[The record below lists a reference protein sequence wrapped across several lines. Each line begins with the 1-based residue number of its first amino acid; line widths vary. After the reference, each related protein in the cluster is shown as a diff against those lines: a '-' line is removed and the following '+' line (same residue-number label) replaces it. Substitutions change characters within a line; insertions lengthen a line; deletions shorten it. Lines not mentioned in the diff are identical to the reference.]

1 MQVDKSVAADNTGRG
16 TDAGFVA
23 SDWKSRVI
31 EGRKTGASVT
41 LPAWLESSYETLRT
55 QVMDPGYPCFF
66 GTIAERRGEMFYAFV
81 NGKDI
86 SDLPATMQTFAE
98 LASLPEYRKNNIAVF
113 FEPDAEPLSHDT
125 YHELFWNALQT
136 LHNVDPDPNADAQ
149 PEPSHEDWEFSFAG
163 VEMFVVCA
171 CPSFET
177 RHSRNLGPGMVL
189 LFQPRSVFVDTIT
202 NKVIGREARNQVRKR
217 LETWDDVSAH
227 PDLGFYGDPGNLE
240 WKQYFLTDENTPAGD
255 RCPFLKR
262 NRRALAEAAGGTAPA
277 PLSAPTAPAAPAAPA
292 EAAQDLVS
300 MMLRHA
306 ATQPDRIAVRFLAD
320 GERDE
325 QVLTYGQLH
334 RRALAC
340 AERLSRDAQRG
351 ERAILL
357 LPTGLDYVAGFLGC
371 LYAGVIAVPAYP
383 PESSNPQHLQRVRAM
398 FDDCEPRVMLTD
410 RAHEAL
416 LSNLAD
422 SADSLAARCTTLLVD
437 TVQQGTSGGFA
448 VQPPAAGDIAFLQYT
463 SGSTAAPKGVMVSH
477 GNVSANEIAIREA
490 MAFSADDIMV
500 SWLPLYHD
508 MGLIGGL
515 LAPLFV
521 GFPVVL
527 MSPAHFLER
536 PARWLQ
542 AVSRYRA
549 TVSGGPNFAYQL
561 CSERVRADQLKGV
574 DLSSWRVA
582 FCGAEPIRA
591 ATLDAF
597 AHTCASA
604 NFAATTLYPCY
615 GLAEAT
621 LLVSGVDAGQ
631 GYALFDAERSAL
643 AAGHA
648 ARADA
653 TDAGSLAEATR
664 LVEGGRVQAHHT
676 VRIVDPQTGVDLERG
691 RIGEIWFSGLSVAQ
705 GYWNNP
711 QASAETF
718 VSDAGGGRWLRT
730 GDLGFMSDERLYVNG
745 RVKDLIIVRG
755 QNLYP
760 QDIEATLAARVA
772 ALRPGRIAA
781 FAVAQGKDGEAGEG
795 IGIAAEVSRVTA
807 RDLDEA
813 ALFAQIEA
821 AIVDAH
827 REPVAAIAILK
838 PGTLPR
844 TSSGKLRRS
853 ACAHGWREHTLD
865 LVARYS
871 RDETG
876 ALARSGARRAA
887 STPTEAALLSLWQA
901 VFDDDTVSCDA
912 DFFALGGQSIK
923 ATALLAR
930 IRATLGRDVPLDFV
944 FTQRSIV
951 SQAAWLDQTA
961 HEAVAAESTS
971 SISAAT
977 AVDASALSAG
987 QRALWYLWREAPVS
1001 SAYNVSGAFR
1011 IDGALDVEKLSD
1023 AVSALVQRHPQLR
1036 MRVRQDGA
1044 NPQATFD
1051 APAAHLEII
1060 DAAFAG
1066 DGADGRIQALIDA
1079 PFDLERGPLFRS
1091 HLVCGVEGAQ
1101 TLVLSLHHIVA
1112 DAHSCAVIMRD
1123 LMRLYVSAGELETLT
1138 ATYADYCAAQH
1149 AFAAS
1154 DAERAQ
1160 LDFWREALG
1169 ESGPEVSPAARLPA
1183 DRPPH
1188 ALTQEGHAQGG
1199 RLRVDLPAQL
1209 GVALRE
1215 LANGEGTTLFTVLLS
1230 AFAVAIE
1237 RYSNQSDIRIGVPV
1251 SNRRELAFENVVGY
1265 FVNTT
1270 VVRAQVERAQPFA
1283 SLVDAV
1289 QDSLLAARRHADVPF
1304 SRVNDALRDRGPLFE
1319 IMFNL
1324 EEAVLQDAAALA
1336 GLALS
1341 DLDLRARDVP
1351 FELSLDVTAAR
1362 DGVSL
1367 SFSYLASRFDAATI
1381 DAFAHRY
1388 IGLLGQIAANPAMK
1402 ISQWQIDGAAVS
1414 VNEQRERATTFLPLT
1429 ARIERHVHETPHA
1442 TALRCGGE
1450 SVSYAQLAARAG
1462 QVTRTLRS
1470 AGARADESVAILLS
1484 RTPTLVAAMLGTMQS
1499 GACYVPLDAAYPA
1512 ERIAHML
1519 DDARV
1524 RIVITDQAHARRHA
1538 AALAGRTL
1546 ILVSDA
1552 ATASLLKIDA
1562 EASRHVHPDQL
1573 AYVVFTSGSTGR
1585 PKGVAIS
1592 HRALASHIDDFIA
1605 MHEIGRDDVV
1615 LQFSTLSF
1623 DASIE
1628 QLWPALAVGAAVA
1641 MRGDASW
1648 DPEALEAHLRDECV
1662 TLADLPTSYWREW
1675 TASLAGRAHADGL
1688 AMLRTIT
1695 VGGEAVSAD
1704 LLGRWQ
1710 SGPLGHVRFV
1720 NTYGPTEAT
1729 VVALAHTTT
1738 AADTASGVVP
1748 VGRAL
1753 AHRKAVLL
1761 DRHGEAVPVGGVG
1774 ELCIGGPTLA
1784 RGYIGRPA
1792 VSAGAFVPDTSGAP
1806 GARLYRTGDL
1816 CRQRADGT
1824 FDFLGRADQQ
1834 LKIRGVRVEPGE
1846 VEAVLRA
1853 VAGVADAWV
1862 VAHRQAGHAEAD
1874 AEADAQLV
1882 AYVVTAHAASFD
1894 AMALR
1899 RALADVL
1906 PPVMIPSA
1914 FIALDALPLTANG
1927 KLDRRALP
1935 KPIEAA
1941 PADASMV
1948 DGMSAR
1954 EAQLLTLY
1962 REVLHRPDCALDDDF
1977 FALGGDSILSLQLVA
1992 RAKDAGLTMTSR
2004 QVFAAPDVRSL
2015 ARLLASESADATLHG
2030 AALVDEP
2037 RTAFVPVTPI
2047 EAWFFEHYPDAPA
2060 RWNQAAMLR
2069 LSETLDPA
2077 RLEAALH
2084 ALVLR
2089 HDALRLRFTQTPSG
2103 EWQQR
2108 IEPADAWRARGARLL
2123 LDGGADDPSQTI
2135 DQVHGSLSLQ
2145 EGPLLRAALLRGEQG
2160 SEQDRGRLL
2169 IAIHHLA
2176 VDAVSWHILL
2186 RDLDHLYRN
2195 GEPRS
2200 RATSFGAWALMQ
2212 SRAAPQPAAAAVLA
2226 DELDVWRR
2234 QLTQSATPSARF
2246 AVKSAALTAVGADT
2260 ARAELDHRRQ
2270 RMAAAQIG
2278 SPTWR
2283 DARRR
2288 SDVLLAALVDA
2299 LCNGSDAHGHAR
2311 CEGIVVEIEGHGRQ
2325 VELPA
2330 GASVDLSTT
2339 AGWFTSRFPL
2349 WIARSA
2355 RAPDIAAALAAV
2367 PAKGVRWGMLEYSA
2381 DATLRNAARALP
2393 RAEVVFNY
2401 LGDVSASGTASQR
2414 PLWSVTA
2421 EPVGMTGQARRAN
2434 ATTIRLTLDAMLVD
2448 GDLVF
2453 DWHADPAYI
2462 DAAEL
2467 DALTQRFA
2475 TCLQRDGRE
2484 HAANGASSAAAA
2496 LELRSPL
2503 AALNATHIEACFADP
2518 NAIENL
2524 HPLSPMQRGML
2535 SHALHAEAD
2544 PYYVQHVFELDGIRD
2559 PHLFERAW
2567 QNAVERHPML
2577 RTDFHWDGLPAPV
2590 QAVRKSAALFVDH
2603 RDWRGLDGQT
2613 RRDTLV
2619 AQWRTEHAKG
2629 FDFAKASDLQI
2640 ALIRIDAERYLLGWR
2655 FHHIQMDGWSL
2666 AALFNEVAADYARLA
2681 APDDAKPALPQ
2692 QHGATSPGFG
2702 RYADWLAEQS
2712 FDASKR
2718 WWRDALAGFDERTPV
2733 PYASRAQ
2740 SLAERTN
2747 DASSPSRYAE
2757 QHAELDDA
2765 LTQAL
2770 RDFTRAHGV
2779 TLNTLI
2785 QGAWVWLLS
2794 RHSGKRD
2801 VVFGMTT
2808 AGRSA
2813 PLDGIEQSI
2822 GLFINTVPLRV
2833 ELRAQSTVA
2842 DWLRALQRHSGSVRE
2857 HELLPLDAIQA
2868 GSELGA
2874 EQALFDTV
2882 VVFENYPIDPQ
2893 MTQYPHGL
2901 RGAAHLELPLA
2912 QNTQGAETFGR
2923 NHFALSLVVSP
2934 GPQPRVV
2941 LAYDRHAIGDDAV
2954 FSLLQQFQSALA
2966 QLAGS
2971 PATRLGA
2978 LGWQE
2983 QRDAATVAAPRTL
2996 SPSAHQP
3003 TLLQTIAARAANDRT
3018 READALVF
3026 NGERIN
3032 WSSLWAWSG
3041 QIARRLAAARDAQAS
3056 ASGLREIAE
3065 PHIAILLPRGPALV
3079 AGILAA
3085 WRLGAAYVPLDPGHP
3100 AERLAWQI
3108 EDCGASL
3115 CVCDERPS
3123 WMPAQVATVPPSRYF
3138 ADGAGFADRVEPG
3151 HAVHPG
3157 QTAYVIY
3164 TSGSTGRPKGV
3175 AVSHGALL
3183 NYTRS
3188 LVSRVPAAVRSAAY
3202 VSTPAA
3208 DLGHTVLFGAL
3219 WAGWTLHPLD
3229 EDCAFDPDRFAAYV
3243 GQHEIDLL
3251 KIVPSHLAS
3260 LLQARDAAR
3269 VLPRQCLIVGGEATP
3284 VSLASRIHELAP
3296 GCLLL
3301 NHYGPTETTVGA
3313 ITGVAS
3319 NDAQAASEA
3328 ASQAASQAASLTLDQ
3343 PIDAMRVVIV
3353 DHDGHAVPHGVAGE
3367 LCIGGAGLA
3376 RGYLNQPGRTA
3387 ERFVPDAMT
3396 AGERLYRTGDRARRL
3411 ASGRVEWLGRI
3422 DDQVKIRGFRVE
3434 PSEIA
3439 AVLRSLP
3446 GVRDAAVLARSEG
3459 IGEHNARLR
3468 LTGYVCGDALDG
3480 ATLRQTL
3487 ATLLPDALVPARIVK
3502 VAHLPLTKN
3511 GKLDR
3516 AALDAL
3522 TDEAPQQ
3529 RTVEAPSN
3537 AVEAQLLAIWH
3548 DVLGRGDICVLDNF
3562 FETGGDSILSLK
3574 LIAKAR
3580 RAGLS
3585 LSPKLVLTH
3594 PTVRSLASQLAGAS
3608 ASSERQ
3614 DRAANSG
3621 VVGKQ
3626 TLKSWLE
3633 ELE

>member
-1 MQVDKSVAADNTGRG
+1 MQADKSVAGDNTERG
-16 TDAGFVA
+16 IDAGFVA
-23 SDWKSRVI
+23 GDWTSRVI

-41 LPAWLESSYETLRT
+41 LPAWLDASYETMRT
-55 QVMDPGYPCFF
+55 QVMDTGYPCFF
-66 GTIAERRGEMFYAFV
+66 GTMAERRGEMFYAFV

-98 LASLPEYRKNNIAVF
+98 LASRPEYRKNNIAVF
-113 FEPDAEPLSHDT
+113 FEPDAEPLSHDA
-125 YHELFWNALQT
+125 YHALFWNALQT

-171 CPSFET
+171 CPSFHT

-262 NRRALAEAAGGTAPA
+262 SRRVLADGADT
-277 PLSAPTAPAAPAAPA
+277 SAPIAAAVSAPA

-300 MMLRHA
+300 MMLRHV
-306 ATQPDRIAVRFLAD
+306 ATQPDRIAVRFLLD

-351 ERAILL
+351 DRAILL

-383 PESSNPQHLQRVRAM
+383 PESSNPQHLHRVRAM
-398 FDDCEPRVMLTD
+398 FDDCEPRVILTD

-416 LSNLAD
+416 LSNLVD
-422 SADSLAARCTTLLVD
+422 SADSPLATRCTTLLVD
-437 TVQQGTSGGFA
+437 TVQQGATGGFA
-448 VQPPAAGDIAFLQYT
+448 VQPPAADDLAFLQYT

-542 AVSRYRA
+542 AVSHYRA

-561 CSERVRADQLKGV
+561 CAERVRADQLSGV

-591 ATLDAF
+591 ATLDGF
-597 AHTCASA
+597 AHIGAEA
-604 NFAATTLYPCY
+604 KLAATALYPCY

-648 ARADA
+648 ARAHASDA
-653 TDAGSLAEATR
+653 ASLAGATR
-664 LVEGGRVQAHHT
+664 LVEGGRVQARHA
-676 VRIVDPQTGVDLERG
+676 VRIVDPQTGVNLESG
-691 RIGEIWFSGLSVAQ
+691 RIGEIWFGGPSVAQ

-718 VSDAGGGRWLRT
+718 VRDANGERWLRT
-730 GDLGFMSDERLYVNG
+730 GDLGFMSGERLYVNG

-781 FAVAQGKDGEAGEG
+781 FAVAQGKDGEG
-795 IGIAAEVSRVTA
+795 IGIAAEISRVTA
-807 RDLDEA
+807 RNLDEA

-821 AIVDAH
+821 VIVDAH

-853 ACAHGWREHTLD
+853 ACAQGWREQTLD
-865 LVARYS
+865 LFARYS

-876 ALARSGARRAA
+876 ALVRGGVRREAG
-887 STPTEAALLSLWQA
+887 TPTEAALLSIWQT
-901 VFDDDTVSCDA
+901 VFDDAGLSCDV
-912 DFFALGGQSIK
+912 DFFALGGQSIT
-923 ATALLAR
+923 ATALVAR
-930 IRATLGRDVPLDFV
+930 IRVAFKRDVPLDFV
-944 FTQRSIV
+944 FTQRSIA
-951 SQAAWLDQTA
+951 SQAAWLDQSS
-961 HEAVAAESTS
+961 HEVTSGERVSPVGIAA
-971 SISAAT
+971 

-987 QRALWYLWREAPVS
+987 QRALWYLWREAPNS
-1001 SAYNVSGAFR
+1001 SAYNVSGAFQ
-1011 IDGALDVEKLSD
+1011 IDGALDVARLSD
-1023 AVSALVQRHPQLR
+1023 AVSALVKRHPQLT
-1036 MRVRQDGA
+1036 MRVRPDGA
-1044 NPQATFD
+1044 NPRAAFD
-1051 APAAHLEII
+1051 AHAAQLEIVNT
-1060 DAAFAG
+1060 DARN
-1066 DGADGRIQALIDA
+1066 DTNDTNDRIQTLIDA
-1079 PFDLERGPLFRS
+1079 PFDLERGPLFRA
-1091 HLVCGVEGAQ
+1091 HLVRGVEGSHA
-1101 TLVLSLHHIVA
+1101 LVLSLHHIIA

-1123 LMRLYVSAGELETLT
+1123 LMRLYTSDDDLESPT
-1138 ATYADYCAAQH
+1138 ATYADYCAQQN

-1154 DAERAQ
+1154 DAERQQ

-1169 ESGPEVSPAARLPA
+1169 DASPAARLPA
-1183 DRPPH
+1183 DRSQH
-1188 ALTQEGHAQGG
+1188 ALPRGGHAKGG

-1209 GVALRE
+1209 AVALRE
-1215 LANGEGTTLFTVLLS
+1215 LANDEGTTLFTVLLS

-1270 VVRAQVERAQPFA
+1270 VVRAQVERARPFA

-1289 QDSLLAARRHADVPF
+1289 QDSLLTARRHADVPF
-1304 SRVNDALRDRGPLFE
+1304 PRVSDALRERGPLFE

-1324 EEAVLQDAAALA
+1324 EEAVLQDAVAPA

-1367 SFSYLASRFDAATI
+1367 SFSYLARRFDAATI
-1381 DAFAHRY
+1381 DAFARRY
-1388 IGLLGQIAANPAMK
+1388 VGLLEQIAANPAMA
-1402 ISQWQIDGAAVS
+1402 IAQWQVDGAAAS
-1414 VNEQRERATTFLPLT
+1414 LDDQCERATAFLPLT
-1429 ARIERHVHETPHA
+1429 TRIERQVRETPYA
-1442 TALRCGGE
+1442 TALRCDGE
-1450 SVSYAQLAARAG
+1450 SVSYAQLAVRAG
-1462 QVTRTLRS
+1462 QL
-1470 AGARADESVAILLS
+1470 AGALRTAGAHADESVAILLG
-1484 RTPTLVAAMLGTMQS
+1484 RTPALVAAMLGTMQS

-1552 ATASLLKIDA
+1552 ATASALDVDA
-1562 EASRHVHPDQL
+1562 NASARVHPDQL

-1605 MHEIGRDDVV
+1605 MHEVGRDDVV

-1648 DPEALEAHLRDECV
+1648 DPEMLEAYLRDECV

-1675 TASLAGRAHADGL
+1675 TASLVGRTHVDGL
-1688 AMLRTIT
+1688 ALLRTIT

-1720 NTYGPTEAT
+1720 NTYGPTETT
-1729 VVALAHTTT
+1729 VVALAHATT
-1738 AADTASGVVP
+1738 ASDTESGVVP

-1753 AHRKAVLL
+1753 THRKAVLL

-1784 RGYIGRPA
+1784 RGYIGRPGISAA
-1792 VSAGAFVPDTSGAP
+1792 VFVPDRSGVP

-1816 CRQRADGT
+1816 CRQRADGS
-1824 FDFLGRADQQ
+1824 FDFLGRVDQQ

-1846 VEAVLRA
+1846 IEAALRESP
-1853 VAGVADAWV
+1853 GIADAWV
-1862 VAHRQAGHAEAD
+1862 VAHRPAGDFDSDSEAEVGP
-1874 AEADAQLV
+1874 QLV
-1882 AYVVTAHAASFD
+1882 AYVVTAHAAPFD
-1894 AMALR
+1894 AAALR
-1899 RALADVL
+1899 RVLAEML
-1906 PPVMIPSA
+1906 PAVMIPSV
-1914 FIALDALPLTANG
+1914 FIPLDALPLTANG

-1935 KPIEAA
+1935 KPPEAV
-1941 PADASMV
+1941 PADALMAG
-1948 DGMSAR
+1948 GMSPR

-1992 RAKDAGLTMTSR
+1992 RAKDAGLTLTSR

-2015 ARLLASESADATLHG
+2015 AQLVANENADITPHDD
-2030 AALVDEP
+2030 ALFNEP
-2037 RTAFVPVTPI
+2037 RGGSVPLTPI
-2047 EAWFFEHYPDAPA
+2047 QAWFFEHYPDAPA
-2060 RWNQAAMLR
+2060 RWNQAAMLQ
-2069 LSETLDPA
+2069 LSEPLDTA

-2084 ALVLR
+2084 ALVVR
-2089 HDALRLRFTQTPSG
+2089 HDALRLRFTQTLSG
-2103 EWQQR
+2103 EWRQR
-2108 IEPADAWRARGARLL
+2108 IESTDAWRARSVRLL
-2123 LDGGADDPSQTI
+2123 LDSGADDASQTI

-2145 EGPLLRAALLRGEQG
+2145 DGPLLRAALLRGEG
-2160 SEQDRGRLL
+2160 HDRLL

-2176 VDAVSWHILL
+2176 VDAVSWHVLL
-2186 RDLDHLYRN
+2186 RDLEQLYRH
-2195 GEPRS
+2195 GESRS
-2200 RATSFGAWALMQ
+2200 RATSFGAWASMQ
-2212 SRAAPQPAAAAVLA
+2212 THAAQQPTAAAVLA

-2234 QLTQSATPSARF
+2234 QLAQAAKSSARF
-2246 AVKSAALTAVGADT
+2246 AIKSAAVATIGTDT
-2260 ARAELDHRRQ
+2260 VLAELDHRRQ
-2270 RMAAAQIG
+2270 RMAATRIV
-2278 SPTWR
+2278 SPAWHE
-2283 DARRR
+2283 ARRR
-2288 SDVLLAALVDA
+2288 PDVLLAALVNT
-2299 LCNGSDAHGHAR
+2299 LCESNDTHGQAH

-2325 VELPA
+2325 VELPGA
-2330 GASVDLSTT
+2330 ASVDLSTT
-2339 AGWFTSRFPL
+2339 VGWFTSRFPL
-2349 WIARSA
+2349 WIARGA
-2355 RAPDIAAALAAV
+2355 HAADIAAALATV
-2367 PAKGVRWGMLEYSA
+2367 PANGARWGMLEYSA
-2381 DATLRNAARALP
+2381 DATLRNGARALP

-2401 LGDVSASGTASQR
+2401 LGDVSAAGMASQR

-2421 EPVGMTGQARRAN
+2421 DPVGMTGQARRPDA
-2434 ATTIRLTLDAMLVD
+2434 ATIRLTLDAMLVD

-2453 DWHADPAYI
+2453 DWHADPACI

-2467 DALTQRFA
+2467 DTLTQRFA
-2475 TCLQRDGRE
+2475 TYLQGGERE
-2484 HAANGASSAAAA
+2484 HGANDDASSAAAA
-2496 LELRSPL
+2496 LALRSPL
-2503 AALNATHIEACFADP
+2503 AALNAAHIEACFSNPD
-2518 NAIENL
+2518 AIESL

-2544 PYYVQHVFELDGIRD
+2544 PYYVQHVFTLDGIRD
-2559 PHLFERAW
+2559 PQLFEQAW

-2577 RTDFHWDGLPAPV
+2577 RTDFHWDGLPVPV
-2590 QAVRKSAALFVDH
+2590 QAVRKSAALAMDH

-2613 RRDTLV
+2613 LRDTLV
-2619 AQWRTEHAKG
+2619 AQWRTEHAQG
-2629 FDFAKASDLQI
+2629 FDFAKAADLRI
-2640 ALIRIDAERYLLGWR
+2640 ALIRTDAERYLLAWR
-2655 FHHIQMDGWSL
+2655 FHHIQLDGWSL

-2681 APDDAKPALPQ
+2681 APDDAKPALTQ
-2692 QHGATSPGFG
+2692 QHVAAPGFG
-2702 RYADWLAEQS
+2702 RYADWLAERS
-2712 FDASKR
+2712 FEVSEQ

-2733 PYASRAQ
+2733 PYARRAQ
-2740 SLAERTN
+2740 AQAERTSETS
-2747 DASSPSRYAE
+2747 DAGRSRYAE
-2757 QHAELDDA
+2757 QHADLDDA
-2765 LTQAL
+2765 LTHAL
-2770 RDFTRAHGV
+2770 RDCTCAHGV
-2779 TLNTLI
+2779 TLNTLM
-2785 QGAWVWLLS
+2785 QGAWAWLLS

-2833 ELRAQSTVA
+2833 ELRPESTVV

-2868 GSELGA
+2868 VSEAGA

-2882 VVFENYPIDPQ
+2882 VVFENYPIDPR

-2912 QNTQGAETFGR
+2912 QNAQGAETFGR

-2941 LAYDRHAIGDDAV
+2941 LAYDRHVIGDDSV
-2954 FSLLQQFQSALA
+2954 FALSQQFQSALA

-2978 LGWQE
+2978 LGWHE
-2983 QRDAATVAAPRTL
+2983 QTDTSTLAAAL
-2996 SPSAHQP
+2996 SVPSVPGP
-3003 TLLQTIAARAANDRT
+3003 TLLQTVAARASDDRT

-3026 NGERIN
+3026 NGERIS

-3041 QIARRLAAARDAQAS
+3041 QIARRLAAAQAVPDAQAS
-3056 ASGLREIAE
+3056 APRPRDIAE

-3100 AERLAWQI
+3100 AQRLAWQI

-3123 WMPAQVATVPPSRYF
+3123 WMPAHVETVRPSRYF

-3151 HAVHPG
+3151 RAVHPA

-3175 AVSHGALL
+3175 AISHGALL

-3188 LVSRVPAAVRSAAY
+3188 LVARVPAAVRSAAY

-3229 EDCAFDPDRFAAYV
+3229 EDCAFDPDRFAAYI
-3243 GQHEIDLL
+3243 GQYEIDLL

-3260 LLQARDAAR
+3260 LLQAQHPAR

-3284 VSLASRIHELAP
+3284 VSLASRIQELAP
-3296 GCLLL
+3296 RCLLL
-3301 NHYGPTETTVGA
+3301 NHYGPSETTVGA

-3319 NDAQAASEA
+3319 NEA
-3328 ASQAASQAASLTLDQ
+3328 RAASLTLDE
-3343 PIDAMRVVIV
+3343 PIDAMRLVIV
-3353 DHDGHAVPHGVAGE
+3353 DHDGHAVAHGVAGE

-3387 ERFVPDAMT
+3387 ERFVPDPMA
-3396 AGERLYRTGDRARRL
+3396 AGERVYRTGDRARRL
-3411 ASGRVEWLGRI
+3411 ASGRIEWLGRI
-3422 DDQVKIRGFRVE
+3422 DDQVKIRGFRIE
-3434 PSEIA
+3434 PGEIA
-3439 AVLRSLP
+3439 AVLRGLP
-3446 GVRDAAVLARSEG
+3446 GVRDAAVLAGNEDSAG
-3459 IGEHNARLR
+3459 DSAGESARIR

-3480 ATLRQTL
+3480 ATLRQAL
-3487 ATLLPDALVPARIVK
+3487 ATLLPDALVPARIVTL
-3502 VAHLPLTKN
+3502 AQLPLTKN

-3516 AALDAL
+3516 AALEAL
-3522 TDEAPQQ
+3522 ADEAPQQ
-3529 RTVEAPSN
+3529 RSIEAPSN
-3537 AVEAQLLAIWH
+3537 AVEEQLLAIWH
-3548 DVLGRGDICVLDNF
+3548 DVLERGDIGVLDNF

-3594 PTVRSLASQLAGAS
+3594 PTVRALASQLAGAS
-3608 ASSERQ
+3608 ASPERQ
-3614 DRAANSG
+3614 GAAATSG
-3621 VVGKQ
+3621 AVGKQ

>member
-1 MQVDKSVAADNTGRG
+1 MQVDKSVAGDNTERG
-16 TDAGFVA
+16 IDAGFVA
-23 SDWKSRVI
+23 GDWTSRVI

-41 LPAWLESSYETLRT
+41 LPAWLDASYETMRT

-66 GTIAERRGEMFYAFV
+66 GTMAERRGEMFYAFV

-86 SDLPATMQTFAE
+86 SELPATMQTFAE
-98 LASLPEYRKNNIAVF
+98 LASRPEYRKNNIAVF

-125 YHELFWNALQT
+125 YRALFWNALQT
-136 LHNVDPDPNADAQ
+136 LHNVDPDPHADAQ

-171 CPSFET
+171 CPSFHT
-177 RHSRNLGPGMVL
+177 RHSRNLGAGMVL

-262 NRRALAEAAGGTAPA
+262 SRRALADAAHASASMPAPMPASVSAPA
-277 PLSAPTAPAAPAAPA
+277 V
-292 EAAQDLVS
+292 AAQDLVS
-300 MMLRHA
+300 MMLRHV
-306 ATQPDRIAVRFLAD
+306 ATLPDRIAVRFLAD

-340 AERLSRDAQRG
+340 AERLSHDARRG
-351 ERAILL
+351 DRAILL

-398 FDDCEPRVMLTD
+398 FDDCEPRVILTD
-410 RAHEAL
+410 RVHEAL

-422 SADSLAARCTTLLVD
+422 SADSLATRCTTLLVD
-437 TVQQGTSGGFA
+437 TVQQGAAGGFT
-448 VQPPAAGDIAFLQYT
+448 VQPPAADDLAFLQYT

-561 CSERVRADQLKGV
+561 CAERVRADQLNGV

-597 AHTCASA
+597 AHAGAEA
-604 NFAATTLYPCY
+604 NLAATALYPCY

-653 TDAGSLAEATR
+653 TDAASLAEATR
-664 LVEGGRVQAHHT
+664 LVEGGRVQAHHA
-676 VRIVDPQTGVDLERG
+676 VRIVDPQTGADLESG
-691 RIGEIWFSGLSVAQ
+691 RIGEIWFGGPSVAQ

-711 QASAETF
+711 QASTETF
-718 VSDAGGGRWLRT
+718 VSDANGERWLRT
-730 GDLGFMSDERLYVNG
+730 GDLGFMSGKRLYVNG

-760 QDIEATLAARVA
+760 QDIETTLAARVA

-781 FAVAQGKDGEAGEG
+781 FAVAQDKDGEG
-795 IGIAAEVSRVTA
+795 IGIAAEISRVTA
-807 RDLDEA
+807 RELDEA

-853 ACAHGWREHTLD
+853 ACARSWHEQTFD
-865 LVARYS
+865 LFARYS

-876 ALARSGARRAA
+876 ALVQSGVRREAA
-887 STPTEAALLSLWQA
+887 TPTEAALLSIWQT
-901 VFDDDTVSCDA
+901 VFDDATLSCDA
-912 DFFALGGQSIK
+912 DFFALGGQSIT
-923 ATALLAR
+923 ATALVAR
-930 IRATLGRDVPLDFV
+930 IRAAFERDVPLDFV
-944 FTQRSIV
+944 FMQRSIA
-951 SQAAWLDQTA
+951 SQAAWLDQTS
-961 HEAVAAESTS
+961 HEVAAARRTS
-971 SISAAT
+971 PVGIAA

-987 QRALWYLWREAPVS
+987 QRALWYLWREAPIS

-1011 IDGALDVEKLSD
+1011 IDGALDVARLSD
-1023 AVSALVQRHPQLR
+1023 AVSALVQRHPQLT
-1036 MRVRQDGA
+1036 MRVRLDGA
-1044 NPQATFD
+1044 NPRAAFD
-1051 APAAHLEII
+1051 AHATQLEII
-1060 DAAFAG
+1060 DTEFAG
-1066 DGADGRIQALIDA
+1066 DDADDADDRIQALIDA
-1079 PFDLERGPLFRS
+1079 PFDLERGPLFRAYLVRGVAGS
-1091 HLVCGVEGAQ
+1091 HA
-1101 TLVLSLHHIVA
+1101 LVLSLHHIIA

-1123 LMRLYVSAGELETLT
+1123 LMRLYTSDGELETLT
-1138 ATYADYCAAQH
+1138 ATYTDYCALQN

-1154 DAERAQ
+1154 DAERKQ
-1160 LDFWREALG
+1160 LDFWREAPG
-1169 ESGPEVSPAARLPA
+1169 DASPAARLPA
-1183 DRPPH
+1183 DRSQH
-1188 ALTQEGHAQGG
+1188 ALPRQGRAQGG

-1215 LANGEGTTLFTVLLS
+1215 LANDEGTTLFTVLLS

-1270 VVRAQVERAQPFA
+1270 VVRAQVERAKPFA
-1283 SLVDAV
+1283 SLIVAV

-1304 SRVNDALRDRGPLFE
+1304 PRVSDALRDRGPLFE
-1319 IMFNL
+1319 VMFNL
-1324 EEAVLQDAAALA
+1324 EEAVLQDASAPA
-1336 GLALS
+1336 GLVLS

-1381 DAFAHRY
+1381 DTFACRY
-1388 IGLLGQIAANPAMK
+1388 VGLLEQITANPAME
-1402 ISQWQIDGAAVS
+1402 IAQWQVDGAAAS
-1414 VNEQRERATTFLPLT
+1414 LDDQRELATAFLPLT
-1429 ARIERHVHETPHA
+1429 ARIERQVRETPHA
-1442 TALRCGGE
+1442 TALRCDGE
-1450 SVSYAQLAARAG
+1450 SVSYAQLAVRAG
-1462 QVTRTLRS
+1462 QLAAALRG
-1470 AGARADESVAILLS
+1470 AGAHADESVAILLG
-1484 RTPTLVAAMLGTMQS
+1484 RTPALVAAMLGTMQS

-1512 ERIAHML
+1512 ERIAYML

-1524 RIVITDQAHARRHA
+1524 RIVITDQAHAQRHA
-1538 AALAGRTL
+1538 AALAGRML

-1552 ATASLLKIDA
+1552 ATASALDVDA
-1562 EASRHVHPDQL
+1562 NASVRVHPDQL
-1573 AYVVFTSGSTGR
+1573 AYIVFTSGSTGR

-1592 HRALASHIDDFIA
+1592 HRALASHTDDFIA
-1605 MHEIGRDDVV
+1605 MHAVGRDDVV

-1648 DPEALEAHLRDECV
+1648 DPETLEAYLRDECV

-1675 TASLAGRAHADGL
+1675 TASLAGRTHADGL
-1688 AMLRTIT
+1688 ALLRTIT

-1710 SGPLGHVRFV
+1710 GGPLGHLRFV
-1720 NTYGPTEAT
+1720 NTYGPTETT

-1738 AADTASGVVP
+1738 AGDTAFGVVP

-1784 RGYIGRPA
+1784 RGYIGRPGISAA
-1792 VSAGAFVPDTSGAP
+1792 VFVPDRSGAP

-1824 FDFLGRADQQ
+1824 FDFLGRVDQQ

-1846 VEAVLRA
+1846 VEAALRESP
-1853 VAGVADAWV
+1853 GVADAWV
-1862 VAHRQAGHAEAD
+1862 VAYRQASHPAAEAGT
-1874 AEADAQLV
+1874 QLV
-1882 AYVVTAHAASFD
+1882 AYVVTAHAAPFD
-1894 AMALR
+1894 AAALR
-1899 RALADVL
+1899 RVLAEVL
-1906 PPVMIPSA
+1906 PPVMIPSV
-1914 FIALDALPLTANG
+1914 FIPLDALPLTANG

-1935 KPIEAA
+1935 KPPEAA
-1941 PADASMV
+1941 PTDASMA
-1948 DGMSAR
+1948 DAMSTR

-2004 QVFAAPDVRSL
+2004 QVFAAPDVRGL
-2015 ARLLASESADATLHG
+2015 AQLLASESADATPHG
-2030 AALVDEP
+2030 DALFNEP
-2037 RTAFVPVTPI
+2037 RAGTMPLTPI
-2047 EAWFFEHYPDAPA
+2047 QAWFFEHYPDAPA
-2060 RWNQAAMLR
+2060 RWNQAAMLQ
-2069 LSETLDPA
+2069 LSEPIDAA

-2084 ALVLR
+2084 ALVVR

-2108 IEPADAWRARGARLL
+2108 IESTDAWRARAARLL
-2123 LDGGADDPSQTI
+2123 LDSDAGDPSRTI

-2145 EGPLLRAALLRGEQG
+2145 EGPLLRAALLRGEG
-2160 SEQDRGRLL
+2160 RDRLL

-2176 VDAVSWHILL
+2176 VDAVSWHVLL
-2186 RDLDHLYRN
+2186 RDLEQLYRN

-2212 SRAAPQPAAAAVLA
+2212 ARAVQQPAAAAVLA

-2234 QLTQSATPSARF
+2234 QLTQAAKSSARF
-2246 AVKSAALTAVGADT
+2246 AVRNTAVAIVGTDT
-2260 ARAELDHRRQ
+2260 ARAEVDHRRQ
-2270 RMAAAQIG
+2270 RMTAARIV
-2278 SPTWR
+2278 SPAWR

-2299 LCNGSDAHGHAR
+2299 LCDGNDTHGQAH

-2325 VELPA
+2325 VELPGA
-2330 GASVDLSTT
+2330 ASVDLSTT

-2349 WIARSA
+2349 WIARGA
-2355 RAPDIAAALAAV
+2355 RAADIAAALAAI
-2367 PAKGVRWGMLEYSA
+2367 PASGVRWGMLEYSA

-2401 LGDVSASGTASQR
+2401 LGDVSAAGMTSQR

-2421 EPVGMTGQARRAN
+2421 DPVGMTGQARRPDA
-2434 ATTIRLTLDAMLVD
+2434 ATIRLTLDAMLVD

-2453 DWHADPAYI
+2453 DWHADPACI

-2475 TCLQRDGRE
+2475 TYLQGDERE
-2484 HAANGASSAAAA
+2484 HAGNDASPAAAA
-2496 LELRSPL
+2496 LALRSPL
-2503 AALNATHIEACFADP
+2503 AALSATHIEVCFSDP
-2518 NAIENL
+2518 DAIESL

-2535 SHALHAEAD
+2535 SHALHAEVD
-2544 PYYVQHVFELDGIRD
+2544 PYYVQHVFTLDGIRD
-2559 PHLFERAW
+2559 PHLFEQAW

-2577 RTDFHWDGLPAPV
+2577 RTDFHWDGLSVPV
-2590 QAVRKSAALFVDH
+2590 QAVRKSAALAVDH

-2613 RRDTLV
+2613 LRDTLV
-2619 AQWRTEHAKG
+2619 AQWRAEHAQG
-2629 FDFAKASDLQI
+2629 FDFAKAADLRI
-2640 ALIRIDAERYLLGWR
+2640 MLIRTDAERYLLAWR
-2655 FHHIQMDGWSL
+2655 FHHIQLDGWSL

-2681 APDDAKPALPQ
+2681 APDDDAKPALTQ
-2692 QHGATSPGFG
+2692 QPVAAVPGFG
-2702 RYADWLAEQS
+2702 RYADWLAEQT
-2712 FDASKR
+2712 FEASKR
-2718 WWRDALAGFDERTPV
+2718 WWCDALAGFDERTPV

-2740 SLAERTN
+2740 SQAERTN
-2747 DASSPSRYAE
+2747 ETSNPGRNRYAE
-2757 QHAELDDA
+2757 QHADLDHA

-2770 RDFTRAHGV
+2770 RDFTRTHGV
-2779 TLNTLI
+2779 TLNTLV
-2785 QGAWVWLLS
+2785 QGAWAWLLS

-2833 ELRAQSTVA
+2833 ELRPQNTVA
-2842 DWLRALQRHSGSVRE
+2842 DWLRALQRHSGGLRE

-2882 VVFENYPIDPQ
+2882 VVFENYPIDSR

-2901 RGAAHLELPLA
+2901 CGAAHLELPLA
-2912 QNTQGAETFGR
+2912 QNAQGAETFGR

-2941 LAYDRHAIGDDAV
+2941 LAYDRHVIGDDPV
-2954 FSLLQQFQSALA
+2954 FALLQQFQSALA
-2966 QLAGS
+2966 RLAGS

-2978 LGWQE
+2978 LGWHE
-2983 QRDAATVAAPRTL
+2983 QADTSTLAAARPLAL
-2996 SPSAHQP
+2996 SVPCVPEP
-3003 TLLQTIAARAANDRT
+3003 TLLQTIATRALNDRM

-3026 NGERIN
+3026 NGERIS

-3041 QIARRLAAARDAQAS
+3041 QIARRLAAAQGAQAS
-3056 ASGLREIAE
+3056 APGLRDIAE

-3100 AERLAWQI
+3100 AQRLAWQI
-3108 EDCGASL
+3108 GDCGASL

-3123 WMPAQVATVPPSRYF
+3123 WMPAHVETVPPSRYF

-3151 HAVHPG
+3151 RAVHPA

-3188 LVSRVPAAVRSAAY
+3188 LVARVPAAVRSAAY

-3229 EDCAFDPDRFAAYV
+3229 EDCAFDPDRFAAYI
-3243 GQHEIDLL
+3243 GQYEIDLL

-3260 LLQARDAAR
+3260 LLQARHAAR

-3284 VSLASRIHELAP
+3284 VSLASRIQELAP
-3296 GCLLL
+3296 RCMVL
-3301 NHYGPTETTVGA
+3301 NHYGPSETTVGA

-3319 NDAQAASEA
+3319 NEA
-3328 ASQAASQAASLTLDQ
+3328 QAASLTLDE
-3343 PIDAMRVVIV
+3343 PIDAMRLVIV
-3353 DHDGHAVPHGVAGE
+3353 DHDGHAVAHGVAGE

-3387 ERFVPDAMT
+3387 ERFVPDPMT
-3396 AGERLYRTGDRARRL
+3396 ASERLYRTGDRARRL
-3411 ASGRVEWLGRI
+3411 ASGRIEWLGRI
-3422 DDQVKIRGFRVE
+3422 DDQVKIRGFRIE
-3434 PSEIA
+3434 PGEIA
-3439 AVLRSLP
+3439 AVLRGLP
-3446 GVRDAAVLARSEG
+3446 GVRDAAVLARSED
-3459 IGEHNARLR
+3459 IAGENARIR

-3480 ATLRQTL
+3480 AMLRQTL
-3487 ATLLPDALVPARIVK
+3487 ATLLPDALVPARIVT
-3502 VAHLPLTKN
+3502 VAQLPLTKN

-3516 AALDAL
+3516 AALEAL
-3522 TDEAPQQ
+3522 ADEAPLQ
-3529 RTVEAPSN
+3529 RTIEAPAN
-3537 AVEAQLLAIWH
+3537 AVEAQLVAIWH
-3548 DVLGRGDICVLDNF
+3548 DVLGRDDIGVLDNF

-3585 LSPKLVLTH
+3585 LSPKLVLAH

-3608 ASSERQ
+3608 ASPERQ
-3614 DRAANSG
+3614 GVAATSG
-3621 VVGKQ
+3621 AVGKQ

>member
-1 MQVDKSVAADNTGRG
+1 MQVDKSVAGDNTERG
-16 TDAGFVA
+16 IDAGFVA
-23 SDWKSRVI
+23 GDWTSRVI

-41 LPAWLESSYETLRT
+41 LPAWLDASYETMRT

-66 GTIAERRGEMFYAFV
+66 GTMAERRGEMFYAFV

-86 SDLPATMQTFAE
+86 SELPATMQTFAE
-98 LASLPEYRKNNIAVF
+98 LASRPEYRKNNIAVF
-113 FEPDAEPLSHDT
+113 FEPDAEPLSHDA
-125 YHELFWNALQT
+125 YHALFWNALQT

-171 CPSFET
+171 CPSFHT

-262 NRRALAEAAGGTAPA
+262 SRRVLADAAHASASMSEPIPA
-277 PLSAPTAPAAPAAPA
+277 SVSTPA

-300 MMLRHA
+300 MMLHHV

-325 QVLTYGQLH
+325 QALTYGQLH

-351 ERAILL
+351 DRAILL

-398 FDDCEPRVMLTD
+398 FDDCEPRVILTD

-422 SADSLAARCTTLLVD
+422 SADSLATRCTTLLVD
-437 TVQQGTSGGFA
+437 TVQQGAAGGFT
-448 VQPPAAGDIAFLQYT
+448 VQPPAADDLAFLQYT

-561 CSERVRADQLKGV
+561 CAERVRADQLNGV

-591 ATLDAF
+591 ATLEAF
-597 AHTCASA
+597 AHIGAEA
-604 NFAATTLYPCY
+604 KLAATALYPCY

-631 GYALFDAERSAL
+631 GYVVFDAERDAL

-648 ARADA
+648 ARANA
-653 TDAGSLAEATR
+653 SNAASLADATR

-676 VRIVDPQTGVDLERG
+676 VRIVDPQTGGDLESG
-691 RIGEIWFSGLSVAQ
+691 RIGEIWFGGPSVAQ

-718 VSDAGGGRWLRT
+718 VNDANGEQRWLRT

-781 FAVAQGKDGEAGEG
+781 FAVAQGKDGEG
-795 IGIAAEVSRVTA
+795 IGIAAEISRVTA
-807 RDLDEA
+807 RDLDET

-827 REPVAAIAILK
+827 RESVAAIAILK

-853 ACAHGWREHTLD
+853 ACVQGWREQTLE
-865 LVARYS
+865 LFARYS
-871 RDETG
+871 RGETG
-876 ALARSGARRAA
+876 ALVQSDVRREAA
-887 STPTEAALLSLWQA
+887 TPTEAALLSIWQT
-901 VFDDDTVSCDA
+901 VFDDATLSCDA
-912 DFFALGGQSIK
+912 DFFALGGQSIT
-923 ATALLAR
+923 ATALVAR
-930 IRATLGRDVPLDFV
+930 IRAAFERDLPLDFV
-944 FTQRSIV
+944 FMQRSIA
-951 SQAAWLDQTA
+951 SQAAWLDQTS
-961 HEAVAAESTS
+961 HEVTAAERTS
-971 SISAAT
+971 RFGIAA

-987 QRALWYLWREAPVS
+987 QRALWYLWREAPSS

-1011 IDGALDVEKLSD
+1011 IDGVVDVARLSD
-1023 AVSALVQRHPQLR
+1023 AVSALVQRHPQLT
-1036 MRVRQDGA
+1036 MRVRLDGA
-1044 NPQATFD
+1044 NPRAAFD
-1051 APAAHLEII
+1051 AHAAQLEII
-1060 DAAFAG
+1060 DTDAR
-1066 DGADGRIQALIDA
+1066 DDTTDRIQTLIDA
-1079 PFDLERGPLFRS
+1079 PFDLEHGPLFRA
-1091 HLVCGVEGAQ
+1091 HLVRGVKGSHA
-1101 TLVLSLHHIVA
+1101 LVLSLHHIIA

-1123 LMRLYVSAGELETLT
+1123 LMRLYTSNGELETLT
-1138 ATYADYCAAQH
+1138 ATYADYCAQQN

-1154 DAERAQ
+1154 DAERRQ

-1169 ESGPEVSPAARLPA
+1169 DAGPAARLPA
-1183 DRPPH
+1183 DRSQQ
-1188 ALTQEGHAQGG
+1188 ALPRQGHARGG

-1215 LANGEGTTLFTVLLS
+1215 FANDEGTTLFTVLLS

-1270 VVRAQVERAQPFA
+1270 VVRAQVERAKPFA

-1304 SRVNDALRDRGPLFE
+1304 PRVSDALRDRGPLFE

-1324 EEAVLQDAAALA
+1324 EEAVLQDAVAPA

-1381 DAFAHRY
+1381 DAFARRY
-1388 IGLLGQIAANPAMK
+1388 VGLLEQITANPAMA
-1402 ISQWQIDGAAVS
+1402 IARWHVDGAAAS
-1414 VNEQRERATTFLPLT
+1414 LNDQRERATALLPLT
-1429 ARIERHVHETPHA
+1429 ARIERQVRETPHA
-1442 TALRCGGE
+1442 TALRCDGE
-1450 SVSYAQLAARAG
+1450 SVSYAQLAVRAG
-1462 QVTRTLRS
+1462 QL
-1470 AGARADESVAILLS
+1470 AGALRAAGAHADESVAILLG

-1524 RIVITDQAHARRHA
+1524 RIVITDQAHAQRHA
-1538 AALAGRTL
+1538 AALAGRML

-1552 ATASLLKIDA
+1552 ATASAVNVDA
-1562 EASRHVHPDQL
+1562 NAGARVHPDQL
-1573 AYVVFTSGSTGR
+1573 AYIVFTSGSTGR

-1648 DPEALEAHLRDECV
+1648 DPEILEAYLRDECV

-1675 TASLAGRAHADGL
+1675 TASLAGRTHVDGL
-1688 AMLRTIT
+1688 ALLRTIT

-1710 SGPLGHVRFV
+1710 GGPLGHVRFV
-1720 NTYGPTEAT
+1720 NTYGPTETT

-1738 AADTASGVVP
+1738 AVDTASGVVP

-1784 RGYIGRPA
+1784 RGYIGRPGISA
-1792 VSAGAFVPDTSGAP
+1792 VVFVPDRSGAP

-1824 FDFLGRADQQ
+1824 FDFLGRVDQQ

-1846 VEAVLRA
+1846 IEAALRESP
-1853 VAGVADAWV
+1853 GIADAWV
-1862 VAHRQAGHAEAD
+1862 VAHRPASHPD
-1874 AEADAQLV
+1874 AEAATQLV
-1882 AYVVTAHAASFD
+1882 AYVVAAHAAPFD
-1894 AMALR
+1894 AAALR
-1899 RALADVL
+1899 GVLAEVL
-1906 PPVMIPSA
+1906 PPVMIPSV
-1914 FIALDALPLTANG
+1914 FIPLDALPLTANG

-1935 KPIEAA
+1935 KPSEAA
-1941 PADASMV
+1941 ATDPSIADA
-1948 DGMSAR
+1948 MSPR

-1992 RAKDAGLTMTSR
+1992 RAKDAGLTLTSR

-2015 ARLLASESADATLHG
+2015 AQLLANESADATPRGDALFNETR
-2030 AALVDEP
+2030 AAS
-2037 RTAFVPVTPI
+2037 VPLTPI
-2047 EAWFFEHYPDAPA
+2047 QAWFFEHYPDAPA
-2060 RWNQAAMLR
+2060 RWNQAAMLQ
-2069 LSETLDPA
+2069 LSEPLDTA

-2084 ALVLR
+2084 ALVVR
-2089 HDALRLRFTQTPSG
+2089 HDALRLRFTQTPGG

-2108 IEPADAWRARGARLL
+2108 IESTEAWQTRTAQLL
-2123 LDGGADDPSQTI
+2123 LDSGADDPSQTI

-2145 EGPLLRAALLRGEQG
+2145 DGPLLRAAVLRGEG
-2160 SEQDRGRLL
+2160 HDRLL

-2176 VDAVSWHILL
+2176 VDAVSWHVLL
-2186 RDLDHLYRN
+2186 RDLEQLYRN
-2195 GEPRS
+2195 GEPPS

-2212 SRAAPQPAAAAVLA
+2212 ARAAQQPTAAAVLA

-2234 QLTQSATPSARF
+2234 QLAQAARSSARF
-2246 AVKSAALTAVGADT
+2246 AVESAAVATIGTDT
-2260 ARAELDHRRQ
+2260 ARTELDHRRQ
-2270 RMAAAQIG
+2270 RIAVARIV
-2278 SPTWR
+2278 SPAWHE
-2283 DARRR
+2283 ARRR
-2288 SDVLLAALVDA
+2288 PDVLLAALVNT
-2299 LCNGSDAHGHAR
+2299 LCEGNDNDTHSKAH

-2325 VELPA
+2325 VELPGA
-2330 GASVDLSTT
+2330 ASVDLSTT
-2339 AGWFTSRFPL
+2339 VGWFTSRFPL
-2349 WIARSA
+2349 WIARGA
-2355 RAPDIAAALAAV
+2355 RAADIAATLATV
-2367 PAKGVRWGMLEYSA
+2367 PASGARWGMLEYSA

-2393 RAEVVFNY
+2393 RPEVVFNY
-2401 LGDVSASGTASQR
+2401 LGDVSAAGMASQR

-2421 EPVGMTGQARRAN
+2421 DPVGMTGQARRPDA
-2434 ATTIRLTLDAMLVD
+2434 ATIRLTLDAMLVD

-2453 DWHADPAYI
+2453 DWHADPACI

-2475 TCLQRDGRE
+2475 TYLQGEERE
-2484 HAANGASSAAAA
+2484 SAANDDASSAAAA
-2496 LELRSPL
+2496 LALRSPL
-2503 AALNATHIEACFADP
+2503 AALNAAHIEACFSNPD
-2518 NAIENL
+2518 AIESL

-2544 PYYVQHVFELDGIRD
+2544 PYYVQHVFTLDGIRD
-2559 PHLFERAW
+2559 PQLFEKAW

-2577 RTDFHWDGLPAPV
+2577 RTDFHWDGLPVPV
-2590 QAVRKSAALFVDH
+2590 QAVRKSAALAVDH

-2613 RRDTLV
+2613 LRDTLV
-2619 AQWRTEHAKG
+2619 AQWRTEHAQG
-2629 FDFAKASDLQI
+2629 FDFAKAADLRI
-2640 ALIRIDAERYLLGWR
+2640 ALIRTDAERYLLAWR
-2655 FHHIQMDGWSL
+2655 FHHIQLDGWSL

-2681 APDDAKPALPQ
+2681 APDDAKPEVTQ
-2692 QHGATSPGFG
+2692 QHAATAPGFG

-2712 FDASKR
+2712 FEASKQ

-2740 SLAERTN
+2740 AHAERTSETS
-2747 DASSPSRYAE
+2747 DASRSRYAE
-2757 QHAELDDA
+2757 QHADLDDT

-2779 TLNTLI
+2779 TLNTLM
-2785 QGAWVWLLS
+2785 QGAWAWLLS

-2808 AGRSA
+2808 AGRTA

-2833 ELRAQSTVA
+2833 ELRPENTVA
-2842 DWLRALQRHSGSVRE
+2842 DWLRALQRHSGSLRE
-2857 HELLPLDAIQA
+2857 QELLPLDAIQA
-2868 GSELGA
+2868 VSEAGA

-2882 VVFENYPIDPQ
+2882 VVFENYPIDPR

-2912 QNTQGAETFGR
+2912 QNAQGAETFGR

-2941 LAYDRHAIGDDAV
+2941 LAYDCHVIGDERV
-2954 FSLLQQFQSALA
+2954 FALLQQFQSALA

-2978 LGWQE
+2978 LGWHE
-2983 QRDAATVAAPRTL
+2983 QADTSTLAAARPLAL
-2996 SPSAHQP
+2996 SVPSVSSVPEP
-3003 TLLQTIAARAANDRT
+3003 TLLQTIAARALNDRT
-3018 READALVF
+3018 RDTDALVF
-3026 NGERIN
+3026 NGERIS

-3041 QIARRLAAARDAQAS
+3041 QIARRLAAAQDAQTS
-3056 ASGLREIAE
+3056 ASGQCDIAE
-3065 PHIAILLPRGPALV
+3065 PHVAILLPRGPALV

-3100 AERLAWQI
+3100 AKRLAWQI

-3123 WMPAQVATVPPSRYF
+3123 WMPAHVETVPPSRYF
-3138 ADGAGFADRVEPG
+3138 ADGAGFVDRVEPG
-3151 HAVHPG
+3151 RAVHSA

-3188 LVSRVPAAVRSAAY
+3188 LVARVPAAVRSAAY

-3229 EDCAFDPDRFAAYV
+3229 EDCAFDPDRFAAYI
-3243 GQHEIDLL
+3243 GQYEIDLL

-3260 LLQARDAAR
+3260 LLQAQHAAR
-3269 VLPRQCLIVGGEATP
+3269 VLPRRCLIVGGEATA
-3284 VSLASRIHELAP
+3284 VSLASRIQNLAP
-3296 GCLLL
+3296 RCLLL
-3301 NHYGPTETTVGA
+3301 NHYGPSETTVGA

-3319 NDAQAASEA
+3319 NEV
-3328 ASQAASQAASLTLDQ
+3328 QAASLTLDE
-3343 PIDAMRVVIV
+3343 PIDAMRLVIV
-3353 DHDGHAVPHGVAGE
+3353 DHDGHAVAHGVAGE

-3387 ERFVPDAMT
+3387 ERFVPDPMT
-3396 AGERLYRTGDRARRL
+3396 AGERVYRTGDRARRL
-3411 ASGRVEWLGRI
+3411 ASGRIEWLGRI
-3422 DDQVKIRGFRVE
+3422 DDQVKIRGFRIE
-3434 PSEIA
+3434 PGEIA
-3439 AVLRSLP
+3439 AVLRGLP
-3446 GVRDAAVLARSEG
+3446 GVRDAAVLARSEDSA
-3459 IGEHNARLR
+3459 GEHARIR

-3487 ATLLPDALVPARIVK
+3487 ATLLPDALVPARIVML
-3502 VAHLPLTKN
+3502 AHLPLTKN

-3516 AALDAL
+3516 TALEAL
-3522 TDEAPQQ
+3522 ADEAPQQ
-3529 RTVEAPSN
+3529 RTIEAPSN

-3548 DVLGRGDICVLDNF
+3548 DVLGRDDIGVLDNF

-3608 ASSERQ
+3608 ASPERQ
-3614 DRAANSG
+3614 GVAATSG